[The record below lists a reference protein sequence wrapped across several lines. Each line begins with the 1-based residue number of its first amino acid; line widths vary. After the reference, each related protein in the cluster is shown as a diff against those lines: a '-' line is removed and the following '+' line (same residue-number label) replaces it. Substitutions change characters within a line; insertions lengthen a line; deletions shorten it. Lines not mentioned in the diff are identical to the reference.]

1 MFVSGTTTIAQQ
13 GTGTGIHFQNF
24 VVKFATY
31 FIFYCPTFRIG
42 LFVMRYL
49 QVLTLILNYQDF
61 LYSYVVFFCF
71 YDI

>member
-13 GTGTGIHFQNF
+13 GTGTGMHFQNF
-24 VVKFATY
+24 VVSLQKFATY

-49 QVLTLILNYQDF
+49 QVLTLGVQTKGH
-61 LYSYVVFFCF
+61 
-71 YDI
+71 